1 MLEIAI
7 GQVLFSATARVFTRR
22 CATPIVLRMI
32 LRIRVLL
39 NVPRVED
46 QADYLSHGAA
56 TSGRAVSMATVSG
69 QTTCVKPGGVG
80 LSFHIESGPGAG
92 VEQPH
97 SP

>member
-1 MLEIAI
+1 MRHSHSFEDDTSD
-7 GQVLFSATARVFTRR
+7 Q
-22 CATPIVLRMI
+22 
-32 LRIRVLL
+32 VLL

-69 QTTCVKPGGVG
+69 QATCVKPGGVG

-92 VEQPH
+92 VEKPR
-97 SP
+97 SPRFYTRKA